1 MAGLLDSLGGALMA
15 ANALVNPLSAAG
27 QMAGQAIAEGLLRQT
42 ATTQPTS
49 TASDPNLL
57 ATGSTNPFVGAWQN
71 AAGATGWADPL
82 NFNANPAR
90 LATQD
95 VFDMPAGL
103 ALGALQALGGV
114 TDITNPFV
122 ERIAETVIPGLLL
135 YYQAIS
141 NDPAGAAPYVMDYI
155 RALSG
160 PVSGMGAA
168 IQYPEFASAFQQVFS
183 SPAMAESLK
192 QMSPSQAI
200 GVLRDIIQALGYTAL
215 TPAAQMALLGRLN
228 QALANWQA
236 QYLYS
241 PQVTPADLIAFL
253 QASNLLQGLV

>member
-1 MAGLLDSLGGALMA
+1 MAGLLDAIGGAANLL
-15 ANALVNPLSAAG
+15 NALNPMGGG
-27 QMAGQAIAEGLLRQT
+27 QLVGQAIAEGLLRQT
-42 ATTQPTS
+42 ATTQQPQYQPGT
-49 TASDPNLL
+49 
-57 ATGSTNPFVGAWQN
+57 VGALGTGTANPMAGAWMN

-90 LATQD
+90 IATQD

-122 ERIAETVIPGLLL
+122 ERIAETVVPGLLL